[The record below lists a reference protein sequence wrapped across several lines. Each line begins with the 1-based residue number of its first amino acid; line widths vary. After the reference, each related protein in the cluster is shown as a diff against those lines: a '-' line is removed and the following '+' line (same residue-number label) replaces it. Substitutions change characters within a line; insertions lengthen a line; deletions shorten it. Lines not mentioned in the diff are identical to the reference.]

1 MILLQTKIN
10 SLIGDLY
17 LVASEKGLKGVYWQ
31 KQPYQFHDYKNE
43 KINYILSQTEKQ
55 LSEYFSG
62 HRREF
67 NLDLDIVGTPFQ
79 KKVWNQLLK
88 IPYGTTFSYLEISK
102 QIDNEKAFRAVGNA
116 NGKNPFSIIIPCHR
130 VIASDGSLGGYAGG
144 VDRKIKLLNLEKNR
158 ACL

>member
-1 MILLQTKIN
+1 MILLQAKIN

-116 NGKNPFSIIIPCHR
+116 NGKNPFCIIIPCHR

>member
-10 SLIGDLY
+10 FLIGDLY
-17 LVASEKGLKGVYWQ
+17 LVSSENGLKGVYWQ

-67 NLDLDIVGTPFQ
+67 NIDLDMVGTPFQ

-116 NGKNPFSIIIPCHR
+116 NGKNPFSIIITCHR
-130 VIASDGSLGGYAGG
+130 VIASDWSLGGYAGG

>member
-1 MILLQTKIN
+1 MVILQTKIN

-17 LVASEKGLKGVYWQ
+17 LVASEKGLKGVYWK
-31 KQPYQFHDYKNE
+31 KQPYLFYEHKNE
-43 KINYILSQTEKQ
+43 KINDILCQTEKQ

-62 HRREF
+62 QRQEF
-67 NLDLDIVGTPFQ
+67 NLDLDMVGTPFQ

-88 IPYGTTFSYLEISK
+88 IPYGSTFSYLEISK

-144 VDRKIKLLNLEKNR
+144 VDRKIKLLNFEKNR
-158 ACL
+158 VHL

>member
-67 NLDLDIVGTPFQ
+67 NIDLDMVGTPFQ

>member
-1 MILLQTKIN
+1 MILLQAKIN

-116 NGKNPFSIIIPCHR
+116 NGKNPFCIIIPCHR

-144 VDRKIKLLNLEKNR
+144 VERKIKLLNLEKNR

>member
-67 NLDLDIVGTPFQ
+67 NLDLDMVGTSFQ

>member
-10 SLIGDLY
+10 FLIGDLY
-17 LVASEKGLKGVYWQ
+17 LVSSEKGLKGVYWQ

-67 NLDLDIVGTPFQ
+67 NIDLDMVGTPFQ